1 LNFAPPVKPPFKLKT
16 GMHCTELPGYGF
28 GLPSEGE
35 TITLA
40 QNGYRQ
46 TPLLQPEHLPHRSLA
61 LRHKMRTSLSS
72 RGVFLMRHISCLQSR
87 FAILFALLL
96 FFAFFLKG
104 APQRH
109 RTPLGRQLAAIA
121 SHFGGKVT
129 FAAVDLK
136 TGERFGLA
144 PDQTVATASVIKL
157 PVMVEAFYQ
166 MQEGK
171 VQWSQP
177 VKETEFDRVR
187 GSGILQDLNQQIG
200 LTLGD
205 AITLMIDLS
214 DNTASNIVI
223 QTVGINAVNARMQQL
238 GLKHTKLF
246 GYVFHEKDSTDPE
259 ARKFGLG
266 ETTADD
272 MVHLLTLIK
281 QHHILTPAACDH
293 MLEILSKQ
301 RDIDAFPRYTSD
313 IPGVTWEH
321 KTGALEDIRNDVGI
335 AETPAG
341 PIVMASFAFD
351 SPDHQWTAD
360 NAALLVLGRLAKA
373 TLDHFLPAQSA
384 AKAAK

>member
-1 LNFAPPVKPPFKLKT
+1 
-16 GMHCTELPGYGF
+16 M
-28 GLPSEGE
+28 
-35 TITLA
+35 
-40 QNGYRQ
+40 
-46 TPLLQPEHLPHRSLA
+46 
-61 LRHKMRTSLSS
+61 
-72 RGVFLMRHISCLQSR
+72 MRHISCRQSR
-87 FAILFALLL
+87 IAILFVSFLL
-96 FFAFFLKG
+96 FTAFSQG
-104 APQRH
+104 APQRR

-129 FAAVDLK
+129 FVAVDLK

-144 PDQTVATASVIKL
+144 PDEPIATASVIKL

-171 VQWSQP
+171 LQWSQP
-177 VKETEFDRVR
+177 VKETEFDRVQ

-223 QTVGINAVNARMQQL
+223 RTVGINAVNARMQRL

-246 GYVFHEKDSTDPE
+246 GYVFHEKDSSDPE
-259 ARKFGLG
+259 AKKFGLG

-272 MVHLLTLIK
+272 MVNLLTLLK

-301 RDIDAFPRYTSD
+301 RDIDAFPRYTSN
-313 IPGVTWEH
+313 IPGVTWER
-321 KTGALEDIRNDVGI
+321 KTGALDDIRNDVGI
-335 AETPAG
+335 AETNVG
-341 PIVMASFAFD
+341 PIVMAGFAYD

-373 TLDHFLPAQSA
+373 ALDHFLPAQA
-384 AKAAK
+384 TAKAAK

>member
-1 LNFAPPVKPPFKLKT
+1 
-16 GMHCTELPGYGF
+16 
-28 GLPSEGE
+28 
-35 TITLA
+35 
-40 QNGYRQ
+40 
-46 TPLLQPEHLPHRSLA
+46 
-61 LRHKMRTSLSS
+61 
-72 RGVFLMRHISCLQSR
+72 MRHISCR
-87 FAILFALLL
+87 RFCFAITCATFIYLT
-96 FFAFFLKG
+96 AFTQA

-144 PDQTVATASVIKL
+144 PDRPVATASVIKL

-171 VQWSQP
+171 LQWSQP

-223 QTVGINAVNARMQQL
+223 HTVGIKAVNARMQRL

-246 GYVFHEKDSTDPE
+246 GYVFHEKDSSDPE
-259 ARKFGLG
+259 AKKFGLG
-266 ETTADD
+266 ETTAND

-301 RDIDAFPRYTSD
+301 RSIDAFPRYTSD

-321 KTGALEDIRNDVGI
+321 KTGALDDLRNDVGI

-341 PIVMASFAFD
+341 PIVIAGFAYD

-360 NAALLVLGRLAKA
+360 NAAQLVLAHLAKA
-373 TLDHFLPAQSA
+373 TLDHFLPAQTAATA
-384 AKAAK
+384 AK